1 MSSKGTGGME
11 SSVVLIKPRIRLF
24 ACTHPSDS
32 HSLDCTD
39 WLAYKH
45 QFTARVQTFLDCG
58 SLLYTSISLHPVFQ
72 TCPDCGYLFAYTI
85 GLQSCPSNTFGLWL
99 CEGVL
104 GSVYSLCTKH
114 VLDDGSLL
122 FQGFVST
129 LCSNTFWTVD
139 PRLRTRICFQHCV
152 SNMFGL
158 WSRVWVQTSCA
169 HASVSSLVQ
178 TRLTM
183 LLVCLPSR
191 PHLGDPGEVRL
202 ICCRK
207 KKVARG
213 VKSET
218 VRHKRGCLCGKWASP
233 T

>member
-1 MSSKGTGGME
+1 ME

-104 GSVYSLCTKH
+104 ASVYSLCTKH
-114 VLDDGSLL
+114 VLDGGSLL

-129 LCSNTFWTVD
+129 LCSNTF
-139 PRLRTRICFQHCV
+139 
-152 SNMFGL
+152 GL
-158 WSRVWVQTSCA
+158 WILVCV
-169 HASVSSLVQ
+169 HASVSSTVCQ
-178 TRLTM
+178 T
-183 LLVCLPSR
+183 CLDYGPVYGYKHPVRTHPS
-191 PHLGDPGEVRL
+191 PAWFKHV
-202 ICCRK
+202 
-207 KKVARG
+207 
-213 VKSET
+213 
-218 VRHKRGCLCGKWASP
+218 
-233 T
+233 